1 MGGERAGETNFRER
15 SGRGRDKFARG
26 EKREWERQICER
38 GEGERERGINLY
50 ERRGRGK
57 FVREERKREG
67 QICARG
73 EEGVGETNL

>member
-1 MGGERAGETNFRER
+1 MCEGRERAEESNLSER
-15 SGRGRDKFARG
+15 RGRGRDKFARG

-57 FVREERKREG
+57 FV
-67 QICARG
+67 
-73 EEGVGETNL
+73 